1 MRNKCH
7 VTSSLEIQFSTVA
20 TTITCKLRQKL
31 TFYLMVLTL
40 PEARRAGSPIAAL
53 SQILFGELSGFKDF
67 IPPFAG
73 ASPERAHIGMNY
85 ASGAGGLREETSEH
99 LSGRISLSNQIL
111 NHKKARKKVNVPLHR
126 LEQCLY
132 AISIGSNDYVNNYF
146 MSKPYNTSRRFKP
159 NQYAHSL
166 IILYHTQLKSLHHLG
181 ARKVALFSISKI
193 GCTPKM
199 IRSHGGG
206 KGCAREVNA
215 AVAIFNKNLE
225 DLVEDFNKN
234 VHGAK
239 FTYVD
244 MFSGADPLAYKVLG
258 FKVRHKACCTLSP
271 GEELCTPNKPICANR
286 SEYVFWDD
294 IHSSE
299 ATNMMMASSSFDGPL
314 GSPYSIASLLKQ

>member
-1 MRNKCH
+1 
-7 VTSSLEIQFSTVA
+7 
-20 TTITCKLRQKL
+20 
-31 TFYLMVLTL
+31 
-40 PEARRAGSPIAAL
+40 
-53 SQILFGELSGFKDF
+53 
-67 IPPFAG
+67 
-73 ASPERAHIGMNY
+73 MNY
-85 ASGAGGLREETSEH
+85 ASRAGRLREETSEH
-99 LSGRISLSNQIL
+99 LGGRISLRNQIL
-111 NHKKARKKVNVPLHR
+111 NHKKVIKKVNVPLHR

-166 IILYHTQLKSLHHLG
+166 ILLYHTHLKSLHHLG
-181 ARKVALFSISKI
+181 TRKVAHFSISKI

-199 IRSHGGG
+199 IWSHGGG
-206 KGCAREVNA
+206 KGCAREVNT

-225 DLVEDFNKN
+225 DLVKDFNKN

-239 FTYVD
+239 FTYGD
-244 MFSGADPLAYKVLG
+244 IFSGGDPLAFKVLG
-258 FKVRHKACCTLSP
+258 FKIRHKTCCTLSP
-271 GEELCTPNKPICANR
+271 GEELCAPNKPVCGNL

-299 ATNMMMASSSFDGPL
+299 ATNMMMARSSFDGPL